1 MTEPSLIKTF
11 VAGGVG
17 GACLVLIGHPL
28 DTIKVML
35 QTQPKPAPGMPQLYT
50 SAWDCAVK
58 TTRNEGIPGLYRGM
72 LSPLL
77 GATPINAIMF
87 LGYGFGKKI
96 QQSSPSDVLTVP
108 QLGLAGGLSGFIATA
123 VTVPVERVKCVM
135 QVQRSRGGVKT
146 YSNSL
151 VCGIQLYR
159 KGGLRGCLSWDSH
172 HLDEG
177 KSIIF
182 YQESDLDAGLVGAS
196 SRDTRYSPGIV
207 LVQSCYNVPGLAL
220 YFGSYE
226 VFIRWLTESGRMS
239 RKDLNPVYVMAA
251 GGLAGVVNW
260 CYGIVPDTLKSRIQT
275 VQDGQH
281 KGIFDVYRTLV
292 RSEGYGALFKG
303 IGPVMLRAIPANAA
317 CFLGFE
323 VAIRLLDRL
332 FPNI

>member
-159 KGGLRGCLSWDSH
+159 KGGLRGVYRGTVITWM
-172 HLDEG
+172 
-177 KSIIF
+177 
-182 YQESDLDAGLVGAS
+182 
-196 SRDTRYSPGIV
+196 RD
-207 LVQSCYNVPGLAL
+207 VPGLAL